1 VNGWPAPAS
10 RRTRCQKGRSDGSA
24 EKAGEKIERVSLKT
38 CQQQHVSFT
47 PMIDEPTCPN
57 LFEPA
62 LLQGRAAGVGQPFT
76 KRIWD
81 FGFAI
86 FEVFKEPTSRK
97 SQIKI

>member
-1 VNGWPAPAS
+1 
-10 RRTRCQKGRSDGSA
+10 
-24 EKAGEKIERVSLKT
+24 
-38 CQQQHVSFT
+38 
-47 PMIDEPTCPN
+47 MIDEPTCPN